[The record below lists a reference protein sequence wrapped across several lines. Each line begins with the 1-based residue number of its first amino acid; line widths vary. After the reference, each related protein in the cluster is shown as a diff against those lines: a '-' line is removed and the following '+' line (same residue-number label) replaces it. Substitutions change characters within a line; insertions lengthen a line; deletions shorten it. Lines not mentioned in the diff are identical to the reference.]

1 MKKIKKGSYI
11 PQAWQREPERL
22 TTSKLQLWSVSGVM
36 LTAELDLE
44 RGKEMVSEGI
54 AFVISSQAV
63 GYLDLVNENA

>member
-1 MKKIKKGSYI
+1 
-11 PQAWQREPERL
+11 
-22 TTSKLQLWSVSGVM
+22 M